1 MLETNTLKKM
11 KRFTAIPKSLI
22 IVTGDVGYGCLTPLS
37 TIFKYKKYRKGQF

>member
-22 IVTGDVGYGCLTPLS
+22 IVTGDVGYGCLTPQSYLS
-37 TIFKYKKYRKGQF
+37 LNANILSSYI